1 MSNEE
6 KFDRDRVK
14 ARLKEAQLN
23 VRSDHLEEEYK
34 FDNEDLEL
42 KKGNA
47 KKLADL
53 EEKYKGKPKIQFHKL
68 TREGERLF

>member
-1 MSNEE
+1 
-6 KFDRDRVK
+6 
-14 ARLKEAQLN
+14 